1 MLCDHEDDDIIN
13 KIKEI
18 EFLLAAAE
26 ANMRLGNF
34 ENVKQLYEK
43 ASKLIYVLNNCENC
57 GCKM

>member
-43 ASKLIYVLNNCENC
+43 ATKLFYVLYYCEYC
-57 GCKM
+57 GCKI